1 MDMSMDGSPFIEKT
15 SIERLYFNRG
25 WCYGA
30 YKATPASGMAFA
42 QLLATDA
49 PHDTAT
55 AYRLD
60 RFRTGHMIDERGAGA
75 QPNLH

>member
-1 MDMSMDGSPFIEKT
+1 MDVLETDYLI
-15 SIERLYFNRG
+15 I
-25 WCYGA
+25 GA
-30 YKATPASGMAFA
+30 GASGMAFA
-42 QLLATDA
+42 HLLATGT